1 MCLGSQINSRL
12 LWCARLAPAAM
23 DDAALAKLEKL
34 AEMKSKGILTEEEFA
49 QQKAAVLGGS
59 ASNQVAAAPGGIQP
73 IMMQPG
79 MMGNQRPPPPGCP
92 PGGQFVMVMYKG
104 PVTEQAQQTHS
115 ATCCIL
121 GALFIMGP
129 GILCCL
135 FAGCP
140 PQDLKDEK
148 EVYQV
153 GGTYYTLNGTVDT
166 NVGPAGPPAPM
177 PPVPIDVDPA
187 TAARLAELINRG
199 VGVWKSSPTV
209 STNGLMTL
217 TQTFELRP
225 LSNGFYSTVQSTTG
239 KNCLGCSDRRL
250 TSERHGKTAVDGT
263 IFTIQGIFG
272 LIHGALTSYDTDSN
286 VATYSFNGPGV
297 SGTWVIDGHDEKITS
312 HSKTVVGG
320 RCYEFKFEFRR

>member
-1 MCLGSQINSRL
+1 
-12 LWCARLAPAAM
+12 M

-34 AEMKSKGILTEEEFA
+34 ADMKSKGILTEEEFA

-59 ASNQVAAAPGGIQP
+59 GNASNQVASAPGMMMQP

-92 PGGQFVMVMYKG
+92 PGGQFLMVKYKG
-104 PVTEQAQQTHS
+104 PVTEQAQQHHS
-115 ATCCIL
+115 STCCIIGTL
-121 GALFIMGP
+121 FLPAMGA
-129 GILCCL
+129 GIICCL
-135 FAGCP
+135 LAACP
-140 PQDLKDEK
+140 PPDLKDEK

-187 TAARLAELINRG
+187 TAARLAELINRS

-209 STNGLMTL
+209 STNIPCLTI

-225 LSNGFYSTVQSTTG
+225 LSNGFYSTVQSNTG
-239 KNCLGCSDRRL
+239 KNCLGCPDRRL
-250 TSERHGKTAVDGT
+250 RSESHGKFAADGT
-263 IFTIQGIFG
+263 SYTMQGRSG
-272 LIHGALTSYDTDSN
+272 LMHGALTSYDTDSN

-297 SGTWVIDGHDEKITS
+297 SGTFIIDGHDDRMTS
-312 HSKTVVGG
+312 HSQTKTPKATF
-320 RCYEFKFEFRR
+320 EFKFEFRR

>member
-1 MCLGSQINSRL
+1 
-12 LWCARLAPAAM
+12 M

-34 AEMKSKGILTEEEFA
+34 ADMKSKGILTEEEFA

-59 ASNQVAAAPGGIQP
+59 GNASNQVASAPGMMQQP

-92 PGGQFVMVMYKG
+92 PGGQFLMVKYKG
-104 PVTEQAQQTHS
+104 PATQQAQQHHAS
-115 ATCCIL
+115 TCCIIGTL
-121 GALFIMGP
+121 FLPAMGA
-129 GILCCL
+129 GIICCL

-140 PQDLKDEK
+140 PEDLKDEK

-166 NVGPAGPPAPM
+166 NVGPAGAGGPAPM
-177 PPVPIDVDPA
+177 PPTPIDVDPA
-187 TAARLAELINRG
+187 TAARLAELINKS

-209 STNGLMTL
+209 STNLPCLTI

-239 KNCLGCSDRRL
+239 KNCLGCPDRRL
-250 TSERHGKTAVDGT
+250 RSESHGKFAADGT
-263 IFTIQGIFG
+263 SYTMQGRGG
-272 LIHGALTSYDTDSN
+272 LMHGVLTSYDTDSN

-297 SGTWVIDGHDEKITS
+297 NGTFMIDGHNDRMTS
-312 HSKTVVGG
+312 HSQTKTPKTTF
-320 RCYEFKFEFRR
+320 EFKFEFRR

>member
-1 MCLGSQINSRL
+1 
-12 LWCARLAPAAM
+12 M

-34 AEMKSKGILTEEEFA
+34 ADMKSKGILTEEEFA

-59 ASNQVAAAPGGIQP
+59 GNASNRVAPAPGMMMQP

-92 PGGQFVMVMYKG
+92 PGGQFLMVKYKG
-104 PVTEQAQQTHS
+104 PATQQAQQHHAS
-115 ATCCIL
+115 TCCIIGTL
-121 GALFIMGP
+121 FLPAMGA
-129 GILCCL
+129 GIICCIC
-135 FAGCP
+135 AACP
-140 PQDLKDEK
+140 PPDLKDEK

-153 GGTYYTLNGTVDT
+153 GGTCYTLNGTVDT

-187 TAARLAELINRG
+187 TAARLAEMIKKG

-209 STNGLMTL
+209 STNNLMTI
-217 TQTFELRP
+217 TQTFEMRP
-225 LSNGFYSTVQSTTG
+225 LSNGFYSTVQSNTG
-239 KNCLGCSDRRL
+239 KNCCGCPDRRL
-250 TSERHGKTAVDGT
+250 TSEFHGKCAADGT
-263 IFTIQGIFG
+263 SFTMQGIFG

-297 SGTWVIDGHDEKITS
+297 SGTWVIDGNEERITS
-312 HSKTVVGG
+312 HSKTVAGG
-320 RCYEFKFEFRR
+320 RCYEFKFELRR